1 MPGIKAL
8 HVIAVIAWMAG
19 MLYLLRL
26 YAYHAQETEAI
37 VMERLRDW
45 ERKLLDR
52 ITTPAAVVAVL
63 SGGSMLALEPWLLR
77 LPWMHVKLLAIAG
90 MLITHGFA
98 IRWRLRLISEPHFRT
113 TRFFRIMNEVPTLL
127 MMVIVTMG
135 VVMMT
140 VVVGRS
146 RHRLSPSRADAR
158 RQR

>member
-1 MPGIKAL
+1 MIGWLPGIKAL

-37 VMERLRDW
+37 VMDRLRDW

-52 ITTPAAVVAVL
+52 ITTPAAVVTVL
-63 SGGSMLALEPWLLR
+63 SGGTMLALEPWLLR
-77 LPWMHVKLLAIAG
+77 QPWMHVKLLAIAG

-98 IRWRLRLISEPHFRT
+98 IYWRLRLISEPHFRT

-127 MMVIVTMG
+127 MMVIVTM
-135 VVMMT
+135 VIV
-140 VVVGRS
+140 RPFS
-146 RHRLSPSRADAR
+146 R
-158 RQR
+158 

>member
-1 MPGIKAL
+1 MIAWLPGIKAL

-37 VMERLRDW
+37 VMDRLRDW

-63 SGGSMLALEPWLLR
+63 SGGTMLALEPWLFR
-77 LPWMHVKLLAIAG
+77 QPWMHVKLLAIAG
-90 MLITHGFA
+90 MLVTHGLA
-98 IRWRLRLISEPHFRT
+98 IRWRLRLVTEPHFRT

-127 MMVIVTMG
+127 MIVIVTM
-135 VVMMT
+135 VIVRPF
-140 VVVGRS
+140 GR
-146 RHRLSPSRADAR
+146 
-158 RQR
+158 